1 VYYAQK
7 ITIFIA
13 LQNLKMSLLLS
24 DLMAFLMKHELE
36 EIVPMNKRKFLF
48 VPFLIIATLIG
59 QDDNKEK
66 FHFEFETDSIE
77 LRIGESKEITI
88 KLLDESGKLAQN
100 KFYVFG
106 QRKALSVS
114 PRISDSTGVAT
125 VTLKAHKPGRLS
137 VSTQTITVKRDDRVR
152 DKLAVNVP
160 FPPIDHIVFNQTPSK
175 LYTKTSTSFSVEV
188 IDEAGLTREN
198 ADVKLKSSNT
208 AVADFDIFGNLETK
222 RIGRVTVSATA
233 EGVTEQFNVRV
244 VKNPV
249 RSVTLSA
256 EKDEIRTGDVLA
268 LNAKAFNRSDRAID
282 DAPITY
288 TYIGQADYGKFG
300 LPAAGLV
307 TDDGRFVAET
317 AGLYTLIASSGGYSA
332 QKTIKVVP
340 RNVQKKAKLVGHGLI
355 SDVLTSDLW
364 VWAGVDQH
372 EGKDFAVTGTWGS
385 NGEAYFW
392 DVTNPDSMIIID
404 TITVDART
412 VNDVKIS
419 EDGRVG
425 VITRE
430 GASNRKNG
438 FVVLDVTDPYN
449 VTISAEYNDDM
460 TGGVHNV
467 FIYENHIYAVNNGR
481 KYDIINIDDPSNP
494 FRVGVYEMD
503 TPGHSIHDVWI
514 ENGIAYSSNWSDG
527 VVAVDIGAMKFDEAD
542 RSNTQ
547 FNPLLAKAGQGS
559 PSNPIKLAEMGDPN
573 GLNHAAF
580 PFLSKSTGNFYIVG
594 GDETFPWGVRATRG
608 EPSNP
613 RGGFH
618 FLNFTDPDNPKEDA
632 VYQVPEA
639 GSHNLWVYDD
649 VLMAAFYQ
657 GGLRVVDISGEL
669 LGDIYNQGREIA
681 VYQSSHKEG
690 KIPNA
695 PMVWGAQPYKDY
707 IFFAD
712 MNSGLYCIQL
722 EDLEKGP
729 GAP

>member
-1 VYYAQK
+1 MFGV
-7 ITIFIA
+7 TTEDFIEENVNTMKRTFYI
-13 LQNLKMSLLLS
+13 LQ
-24 DLMAFLMKHELE
+24 
-36 EIVPMNKRKFLF
+36 IFLF
-48 VPFLIIATLIG
+48 SIVFG
-59 QDDNKEK
+59 QNDNVEK
-66 FHFEFETDSIE
+66 FQFEFEADSIE
-77 LRIGESKEITI
+77 LNVGEKKELTI
-88 KLLDESGKLAQN
+88 KLLNEDGDLSQN
-100 KFYVFG
+100 SFYVFG
-106 QRKALSVS
+106 QRRALSVS
-114 PRISDSTGVAT
+114 PRTSDSTGIVT
-125 VTLKAHKPGRLS
+125 VTVKAHKPGRLRLS
-137 VSTQTITVKRDDRVR
+137 VQSITVKRDDRVR
-152 DKLAVNVP
+152 DKLVVNVP
-160 FPPIDHIVFNQTPSK
+160 FPPIDHLVFNQTPSK
-175 LYTKTSTSFSVEV
+175 LYTETSTSFSVEV
-188 IDEAGLTREN
+188 IDEAGLTRDN

-222 RIGRVTVSATA
+222 RTGRVTVSATV
-233 EGVTEQFNVRV
+233 EEITESFKVRV
-244 VKNPV
+244 VKNTT
-249 RSVTLSA
+249 RQVTLSIDT
-256 EKDEIRTGDVLA
+256 EEIRTGDVLA
-268 LNAKAFNRSDRAID
+268 LNAKALNRSGRNID

-288 TYIGQADYGKFG
+288 SYLGQANYGEYA

-340 RNVQKKAKLVGHGLI
+340 RDVKKQVKLVGHGLI
-355 SDVLTSDLW
+355 SDVLTGDLW
-364 VWAGVDQH
+364 VWAGVDKH

-392 DVTNPDSMIIID
+392 DVTNPDSMVIID

-527 VVAVDIGAMKFDEAD
+527 VAAVDIGGMKFDEAD
-542 RSNTQ
+542 RSQSQ

-559 PSNPIKLAEMGDPN
+559 PSNPIKLAEMGDPT
-573 GLNHAAF
+573 GRNHAAF

-594 GDETFPWGVRATRG
+594 GDENFPWGVRATRG

-639 GSHNLWVYDD
+639 GSHNMWVYDD

>member
-1 VYYAQK
+1 
-7 ITIFIA
+7 
-13 LQNLKMSLLLS
+13 
-24 DLMAFLMKHELE
+24 
-36 EIVPMNKRKFLF
+36 MNKRKFLIL
-48 VPFLIIATLIG
+48 PLLLISIIIG
-59 QDDNKEK
+59 QDNKK
-66 FHFEFETDSIE
+66 FTFEFESDSIE

-88 KLLDESGKLAQN
+88 KLLDENGKLAQN
-100 KFYVFG
+100 PFYVFG
-106 QRKALSVS
+106 QRKSLSVS

-137 VSTQTITVKRDDRVR
+137 LSTQTITVKRDDRVR
-152 DKLAVNVP
+152 SSLVVNVP
-160 FPPIDHIVFNQTPSK
+160 SPPIDRIVFNQTPAK
-175 LYTKTSTSFSVEV
+175 LYVGTATALSVEV
-188 IDEAGLTREN
+188 FDEAELNRSELN
-198 ADVKLKSSNT
+198 VKLESSNT
-208 AVADFDIFGNLETK
+208 KVADFDAFGNLETK
-222 RIGRVTVSATA
+222 KTGKTRVSATVQN
-233 EGVTEQFNVRV
+233 VTESFNVRV
-244 VKNPV
+244 VKNPTRKV
-249 RSVTLSA
+249 SLSIDK
-256 EKDEIRTGDVLA
+256 EEIRTGDVLA
-268 LNAKAFNRSDRAID
+268 LNAKALNRLGRTINDM
-282 DAPITY
+282 PITY
-288 TYIGQADYGKFG
+288 SYLGQSNYGEFG
-300 LPAAGLV
+300 LPASGLV
-307 TDDGRFVAET
+307 ADDGRFVAET
-317 AGLYTLIASSGGYSA
+317 AGIYTLIASSGGYSA

-340 RNVQKKAKLVGHGLI
+340 RDVKKQVKLVGHGLI
-355 SDVLTSDLW
+355 SDVLTGDLW
-364 VWAGVDQH
+364 VWAGVDKH

-392 DVTNPDSMIIID
+392 DVTNPDSMIVID

-425 VITRE
+425 VMTRE

-438 FVVLDVTDPYN
+438 FVILDVTDPYN
-449 VTISAEYNDDM
+449 VKITAEYNDDM

-467 FIYENHIYAVNNGR
+467 FIYENHVYAVNNGR

-527 VVAVDIGAMKFDEAD
+527 VVAVDIGGMKFDEAD
-542 RSNTQ
+542 RSQSQ

-559 PSNPIKLAEMGDPN
+559 PSNPIKLAEMGDPT
-573 GLNHAAF
+573 GRNHAAF
-580 PFLSKSTGNFYIVG
+580 PFLSKSTGNFYIIS
-594 GDETFPWGVRATRG
+594 GDENFPWGVMATQG
-608 EPSNP
+608 KPSNP

-639 GSHNLWVYDD
+639 GSHNMWVYDD

-657 GGLRVVDISGEL
+657 GGLRIVDISGEL
-669 LGDIYNQGREIA
+669 LGDIYSQGREIA
-681 VYQSSHKEG
+681 VYQSAHKEG

-695 PMVWGAQPYKDY
+695 TMVWGAQPYKDY

-722 EDLEKGP
+722 EELEKGS

>member
-1 VYYAQK
+1 
-7 ITIFIA
+7 
-13 LQNLKMSLLLS
+13 
-24 DLMAFLMKHELE
+24 MKHTLF
-36 EIVPMNKRKFLF
+36 ILQIFLF
-48 VPFLIIATLIG
+48 SIVFG
-59 QDDNKEK
+59 QNENVEK
-66 FHFEFETDSIE
+66 LQFEFEADSIE
-77 LRIGESKEITI
+77 LNVGETKELTI
-88 KLLDESGKLAQN
+88 KLLNEDGDLSQN
-100 KFYVFG
+100 SFYVFG
-106 QRKALSVS
+106 QRRALSVS
-114 PRISDSTGVAT
+114 PRTSDSTGIAT
-125 VTLKAHKPGRLS
+125 VTVKAHKPGRLRLS
-137 VSTQTITVKRDDRVR
+137 VQSITVKRDDRVR
-152 DKLAVNVP
+152 DNLVVNVP
-160 FPPIDHIVFNQTPSK
+160 FPPIDHLVFNQTPSK
-175 LYTKTSTSFSVEV
+175 LYTETSTSFSVEA

-222 RIGRVTVSATA
+222 RTGRVTVSATV
-233 EGVTEQFNVRV
+233 EETTESFKVRV
-244 VKNPV
+244 VKNPT
-249 RSVTLSA
+249 RKVTLSIDR
-256 EKDEIRTGDVLA
+256 EDIRTGDVLA
-268 LNAKAFNRSDRAID
+268 LNAKALNRSGRTID
-282 DAPITY
+282 DALITY
-288 TYIGQADYGKFG
+288 SYLGQADYGEFA

-317 AGLYTLIASSGGYSA
+317 AGLYTVIASSGGYSA

-340 RNVQKKAKLVGHGLI
+340 RDVKKEVKLVGHGLI
-355 SDVLTSDLW
+355 SDVLTGDLW
-364 VWAGVDQH
+364 VWAGVDKH

-438 FVVLDVTDPYN
+438 FVILDVSDPYN

-467 FIYENHIYAVNNGR
+467 FIYENHVYAVNNGR

-559 PSNPIKLAEMGDPN
+559 PSNPVKLASMGDPT
-573 GLNHAAF
+573 GRNHAAF
-580 PFLSKSTGNFYIVG
+580 PFLSESTGNFYIVS
-594 GDETFPWGVRATRG
+594 GDENFPWGVMATKG
-608 EPSNP
+608 QPSNP
-613 RGGFH
+613 RGGYH
-618 FLNFTDPDNPKEDA
+618 FLNFSDPDNPKEEA
-632 VYQVPEA
+632 IYEVPEA
-639 GSHNLWVYDD
+639 GSHNLWVFGDI
-649 VLMAAFYQ
+649 LIAGNYQ

-669 LGDIYNQGREIA
+669 LGDIYKQGREIGH
-681 VYQSSHKEG
+681 YLPYHKEG

-722 EDLEKGP
+722 VDKQPSGRGRIP
-729 GAP
+729 G

>member
-1 VYYAQK
+1 MKY
-7 ITIFIA
+7 TLFI
-13 LQNLKMSLLLS
+13 LQ
-24 DLMAFLMKHELE
+24 
-36 EIVPMNKRKFLF
+36 IFLF
-48 VPFLIIATLIG
+48 SIVFG
-59 QDDNKEK
+59 QNEK
-66 FHFEFETDSIE
+66 IEKLQFEFEADSIE
-77 LRIGESKEITI
+77 LQVGETKELTI
-88 KLLDESGKLAQN
+88 KLLNEDGDLSQN
-100 KFYVFG
+100 SFYVFG
-106 QRKALSVS
+106 QRRALSVS
-114 PRISDSTGVAT
+114 PRTSDSTGIVT
-125 VTLKAHKPGRLS
+125 VTVKAHKPGRLRLS
-137 VSTQTITVKRDDRVR
+137 VQSITVKRDDRVR
-152 DKLAVNVP
+152 DKPLVNVP
-160 FPPIDHIVFNQTPSK
+160 FPPIDHLVFNQTPSK

-188 IDEAGLTREN
+188 IDEAGLTRDN
-198 ADVKLKSSNT
+198 VDVKLKSSNT

-222 RIGRVTVSATA
+222 RTGRVTVSATV
-233 EGVTEQFNVRV
+233 EEITESFKVRV
-244 VKNPV
+244 VKNTT
-249 RSVTLSA
+249 RKVTLSINR
-256 EKDEIRTGDVLA
+256 EEIRTGDVLA
-268 LNAKAFNRSDRAID
+268 LNAKALNRSGRTID

-288 TYIGQADYGKFG
+288 SYLGQADYGEFA
-300 LPAAGLV
+300 LPAAGLA

-317 AGLYTLIASSGGYSA
+317 AGLYTVIASSGGYSA

-340 RNVQKKAKLVGHGLI
+340 RDVKKEVKLVGHGLI
-355 SDVLTSDLW
+355 SDVLTGDLW
-364 VWAGVDQH
+364 VWAGVDKH

-392 DVTNPDSMIIID
+392 DVTNPDSMMIID

-729 GAP
+729 GTP